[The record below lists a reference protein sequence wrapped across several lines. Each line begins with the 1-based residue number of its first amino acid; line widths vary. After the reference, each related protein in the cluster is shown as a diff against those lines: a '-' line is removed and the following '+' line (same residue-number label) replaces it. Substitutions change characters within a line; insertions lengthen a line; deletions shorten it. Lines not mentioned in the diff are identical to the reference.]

1 MIPERFARP
10 IKIIAALV
18 AIIYSGMIYVS
29 IIETVQWLA
38 ITGILLIVLLLV
50 VYLLDYPFTA
60 IWPIFP
66 GSFLIIGASVALYQ
80 GLPTPGPLTQT
91 RGELVIACLVGI
103 LYVIWGVRSTRRAL
117 SFMI

>member
-1 MIPERFARP
+1 MIPERLARP
-10 IKIIAALV
+10 LQIIAALV
-18 AIIYSGMIYVS
+18 AIIYGGMIYVS

-38 ITGILLIVLLLV
+38 ITSILLIVLLLL

-66 GSFLIIGASVALYQ
+66 GSFLIIGAAVALYQ
-80 GLPTPGPLTQT
+80 GVPAPGPLTQT
-91 RGELVIACLVGI
+91 RGELVVACLVGV
-103 LYVIWGVRSTRRAL
+103 LYVIWGVRSTRQAL